1 MLNDIVFIEALY
13 FKGIFWEKLSYAAK
27 LSKKCH
33 VLRFLWNISI
43 HDVCFLSYSRR
54 GRWM

>member
-13 FKGIFWEKLSYAAK
+13 FKGIFWEKLSYATK

-33 VLRFLWNISI
+33 VLRLFMEYFYTSGQLE
-43 HDVCFLSYSRR
+43 VLKV
-54 GRWM
+54 